1 MKDKNRI
8 DVRAKDSKGR
18 PKYIYGRLMNVASQG
33 SNIEVTGLNMEWD
46 GVDPGSMIKAH
57 FYPDGYI
64 GWIPRSV
71 VDNVQRTS
79 YQGLPDNQ
87 DLVNLDK
94 GEQVRKVTYQRF
106 AFIPMNPPSEKTE
119 AMNDVMAEVA
129 KAKMDNVETSQE
141 NRRRQLED

>member
-1 MKDKNRI
+1 MKDKKRI
-8 DVRAKDSKGR
+8 DVKAKDSKGR

-33 SNIEVTGLNMEWD
+33 SNIEVTARDVEWNGL
-46 GVDPGSMIKAH
+46 GPRIKAY

-71 VDNVQRTS
+71 VANVQRTA

-94 GEQVRKVTYQRF
+94 GEQVKKVTYQRF

-119 AMNDVMAEVA
+119 AMNDVMEEVA
-129 KAKMDNVETSQE
+129 RAKAENVETSQE
-141 NRRRQLED
+141 SRRRQLEE